1 MHDEELSDGE
11 REALRAL
18 PREAQPGDL
27 LEERTVRALADRGL
41 LRARHRVPPTLAWL
55 GAAAACALFFVA
67 GFSAGSAR
75 PHGDAGGAVV
85 SPGGTEARGG
95 NLAAGATAGDTVAQP
110 ADTAGGFAL
119 TGHDSDTKAKTQIV
133 VWF

>member
-1 MHDEELSDGE
+1 MHDEELSPDE

-18 PREAQPGDL
+18 PRAAQPGDL

-41 LRARHRVPPTLAWL
+41 LRAGRRIPPTLVWC
-55 GAAAACALFFVA
+55 GAAAACALFFVV
-67 GFSAGSAR
+67 GFNAGSAR
-75 PHGDAGGAVV
+75 SGRGEGGAVV
-85 SPGGTEARGG
+85 TPGGTEARGG
-95 NLAAGATAGDTVAQP
+95 HLASGSTAADTVTQP

-119 TGHDSDTKAKTQIV
+119 TGDGRDMKAKTQIV